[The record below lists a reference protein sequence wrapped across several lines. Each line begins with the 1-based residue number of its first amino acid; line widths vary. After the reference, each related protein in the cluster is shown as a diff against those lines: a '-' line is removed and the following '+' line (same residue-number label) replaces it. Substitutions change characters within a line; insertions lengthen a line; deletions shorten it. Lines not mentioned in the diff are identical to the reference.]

1 MKKHNINITNAT
13 TIEAHGNHTNGN
25 TKKCYIVEMDMV
37 CTSFTDAA
45 EVIGCSLD
53 AVSNVIRGKQKTC
66 YGYHIIDLSKAGEAF
81 PQMVNCLSEVNSTR
95 TKAKGKT
102 VNVGMSRKELAELR
116 AKAKAYDKLMAEE
129 EKARKR
135 IEKAQKNKEKHEA
148 KKAKLMFEIDQHKSK
163 AGKFYAKYEAHT
175 RMQMKAEQKLE
186 ALLDKEVQ

>member
-25 TKKCYIVEMDMV
+25 TKKCYIVEKKMV

-66 YGYHIIDLSKAGEAF
+66 RGYHIIDLSKAGEAF
-81 PQMVNCLSEVNSTR
+81 PQMVNCLSAMDTPH
-95 TKAKGKT
+95 TKAKAKRT
-102 VNVGMSRKELAELR
+102 TEMSRKELAEIR

-129 EKARKR
+129 EAKRKAEEREQKRK
-135 IEKAQKNKEKHEA
+135 AKHEA
-148 KKAKLMFEIDQHKSK
+148 KKAKLIADVEKHTARAEKARSIFNAEIAK
-163 AGKFYAKYEAHT
+163 AV
-175 RMQMKAEQKLE
+175 KAEQKLE
-186 ALLDKEVQ
+186 ALMDKEVE